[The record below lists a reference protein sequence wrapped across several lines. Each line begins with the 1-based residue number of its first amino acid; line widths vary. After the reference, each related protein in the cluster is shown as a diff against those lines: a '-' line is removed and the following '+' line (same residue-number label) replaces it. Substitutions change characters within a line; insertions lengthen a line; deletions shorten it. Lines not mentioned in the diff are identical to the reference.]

1 MHANNSS
8 IGVVYLSTL
17 STPTSRILLEKALS
31 SESPTVRYRLS
42 YEQTRGSSTSV
53 NVDGAVV
60 DLPPLPLDLA
70 FNDAVMGQVR
80 AAWDAVAKGDEPD
93 GSAEYMKFEDR
104 EGAVDDDNFD

>member
-1 MHANNSS
+1 M
-8 IGVVYLSTL
+8 
-17 STPTSRILLEKALS
+17 STPASKTLLEKALS
-31 SESPTVRYRLS
+31 SLLAAVTDSDSESATVLYKLS
-42 YEQTRGSSTSV
+42 YEQTNGSSTSV

-80 AAWDAVAKGDEPD
+80 AAWDAVTKDDEPD
-93 GSAEYMKFEDR
+93 GSVEYMKFEDR

>member
-1 MHANNSS
+1 
-8 IGVVYLSTL
+8 L
-17 STPTSRILLEKALS
+17 STPTSKTLLEKALS
-31 SESPTVRYRLS
+31 SLLAAVTGSDSESPTVLYKLS
-42 YEQTRGSSTSV
+42 YEQTSGSSTSV
-53 NVDGAVV
+53 KVDGAIV

-80 AAWDAVAKGDEPD
+80 AAWDAVTKGDEPD